1 MWLFHICA
9 FMDYRTILS
18 RSDGLKL
25 SWWIFFSQTCNFS
38 LLKMLIDGLEW
49 IIVMFLS
56 AVWTLILTAPI
67 HFRGSIGEQVMYCN
81 AKFLQTCLN
90 KVINSCTSWMAWGWV
105 HFQQLYSSNCKWR
118 DRAGTHECMI
128 LLFLFSQ
135 HWIQSRACDTWR
147 PALYLTT
154 LSSLSPPPHIVFFSY
169 RWHAHFNK

>member
-1 MWLFHICA
+1 MNLFLTNMQ
-9 FMDYRTILS
+9 FFTFKDVNWWTGVDYL
-18 RSDGLKL
+18 
-25 SWWIFFSQTCNFS
+25 
-38 LLKMLIDGLEW
+38 W

-67 HFRGSIGEQVMYCN
+67 HCRGSIGEQVMYCN

-105 HFQQLYSSNCKWR
+105 HFQQLYNSNCKCR